1 MRLHIQINN
10 KCASSKYKFEYKWL
24 QIHLRIQK
32 KLVTLMKII
41 HEKGR
46 PPFVKSAIIQP
57 KQVMTTQPVV
67 ANRKSLRLKKT
78 RNNA

>member
-10 KCASSKYKFEYKWL
+10 KCASSKYKFEY
-24 QIHLRIQK
+24 
-32 KLVTLMKII
+32 
-41 HEKGR
+41 KGR

-67 ANRKSLRLKKT
+67 ANRQSLRLKKT
-78 RNNA
+78 RNNAETE